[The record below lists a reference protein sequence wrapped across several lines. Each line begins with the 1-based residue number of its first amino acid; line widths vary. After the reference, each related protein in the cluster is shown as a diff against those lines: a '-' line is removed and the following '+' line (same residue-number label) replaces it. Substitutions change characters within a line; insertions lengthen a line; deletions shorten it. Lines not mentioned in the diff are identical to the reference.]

1 MRKIIA
7 AQTDYD
13 ARIAAQLKTLRRDHG
28 LSLDE
33 LAAESGVSRATL
45 SRLENGAVSPTA
57 AILGMICAVYGITM
71 SRLMVLAEGDIAA
84 YVPRGVQAEW
94 TDPATGFTRRS
105 VSPPTPPLA
114 GEILSCTIPPGQC
127 LEYEKPPR
135 PGLEHH
141 LYLQKGK
148 LLMTVDGQS
157 YTLRPGDCLRYQLH
171 GASRFETPPDSAA
184 TYLLF
189 IV

>member
-13 ARIAAQLKTLRRDHG
+13 ASIAAQLKTLRRDRG

-33 LAAESGVSRATL
+33 LAAESGISRATL
-45 SRLENGAVSPTA
+45 SRLENGSVSPTA
-57 AILGMICAVYGITM
+57 AILGMLCAVYGITM
-71 SRLMVLAEGDIAA
+71 SRLMVLAEGEFAA
-84 YVPRGVQAEW
+84 FVPRGVQAEW

-105 VSPPTPPLA
+105 VSPPTAPLA
-114 GEILSCTIPPGQC
+114 GEILSCTIPAGQR
-127 LEYEKPPR
+127 LDYDNPPK

-141 LYLQKGK
+141 LYLQDGT
-148 LLMTVDGQS
+148 LHMTVDGKA
-157 YTLRPGDCLRYQLH
+157 YTLHPGDCLRYQLH

-184 TYLLF
+184 TYLLV
-189 IV
+189 IL